1 MKNRFMQV
9 VRLAVFIMIAAAA
22 ALYPGFGAAEIKFGT
37 VPRLSA
43 AELQTMYA
51 PLAEYLSKEIGEKV
65 TVVVPKDFQAFKDAA
80 KAGHMDIGFSNPL
93 LYVQIKDKVN
103 IEPLA
108 LSSEVKSGTR
118 FRGIII
124 VRKDSGINKIPDLKG
139 KKFVF
144 MDKDSPAGYLF
155 QILLLDRAGLD
166 PKKDITVLSFL
177 KRHEKV
183 AEAVIDKTADA
194 GGIRED
200 ELEKIKDKVDISQLR
215 IVGYT
220 DYFPNWPLF
229 STPNLKPDMSAKIR
243 AALLKL
249 KPNDPKN
256 EAILKSA
263 RLTGFVPVTDKEYD
277 DLRKAAKIAD
287 SL

>member
-1 MKNRFMQV
+1 MKNWMMQV
-9 VRLAVFIMIAAAA
+9 VITPLLLGMGAVVVMIGIAS
-22 ALYPGFGAAEIKFGT
+22 AEIKLGT

-51 PLAEYLSKEIGEKV
+51 PLAEYLSKETGEKV
-65 TVVVPKDFQAFKDAA
+65 SIIIPKDFQAFKEAA
-80 KAGHMDIGFSNPL
+80 KAGQIDIGFANPL
-93 LYVQIKDKVN
+93 IYVEIKDKVN

-118 FRGIII
+118 LRGIII
-124 VRKDSGINKIPDLKG
+124 VRKDSGIERITDLKG

-155 QILLLDRAGLD
+155 QLLLLNKAGFD
-166 PKKDITVLSFL
+166 TKKDITVLPFA
-177 KRHEKV
+177 KRHDKV
-183 AEAVIDKTADA
+183 VQSVFDRTADA

-200 ELEKIKDKVDISQLR
+200 ELEKVKDKVDISQIR

-220 DYFPNWPLF
+220 DYFPNWPF
-229 STPNLKPDMSAKIR
+229 FATPKLKSDTASKIK

-256 EAILKSA
+256 EAILGPA
-263 RLTGFVPVTDKEYD
+263 RLTGFIPIADREYD
-277 DLRKAAKIAD
+277 ELRKATKI
-287 SL
+287 SGSM

>member
-1 MKNRFMQV
+1 MKNGFMQA
-9 VRLAVFIMIAAAA
+9 VRAAVFIVAAMAA
-22 ALYPGFGAAEIKFGT
+22 FHPGFVSAEIKFGT

-43 AELQTMYA
+43 AELQAMYA

-65 TVVVPKDFQAFKDAA
+65 TVVVPKDFQAFKEAA
-80 KAGHMDIGFSNPL
+80 KAGQMDIGFSNPL
-93 LYVQIKDKVN
+93 LYVQIKEKTN

-118 FRGIII
+118 LRGIII
-124 VRKDSGINKIPDLKG
+124 VRKDSGINKIQDLKG

-155 QILLLDRAGLD
+155 QMLLLDKAGFD
-166 PKKDITVLSFL
+166 TKKDITVLSFL

-200 ELEKIKDKVDISQLR
+200 ELEKVKDKVDVSQLR

-220 DYFPNWPLF
+220 DYFPNWPF
-229 STPNLKPDMSAKIR
+229 FASPSLKPDMVAKIR

-256 EAILKSA
+256 EPVLKSA
-263 RLTGFVPVTDKEYD
+263 RLTGFIPVSDKEYD
-277 DLRKAAKIAD
+277 DLRKAAKITDAM
-287 SL
+287 